1 MIALLIENRVKG
13 FTGASE
19 MLIPLG
25 LRPTVAL
32 ARLVSLSG

>member
-13 FTGASE
+13 FKGASE
-19 MLIPLG
+19 MLILLG

>member
-1 MIALLIENRVKG
+1 MIALFTESRAKG
-13 FTGASE
+13 FTGANE
-19 MLIPLG
+19 TLMPIG